1 MREKVIET
9 VRRAPLY
16 EDEHHIFNEC
26 VKLSLSQD
34 CVLTRR
40 LVRSDGASFSQIVA
54 IDSMDDLSD
63 FATADP
69 YETRLQ
75 GSYDHIRQKC
85 GAAMA
90 GDRPRQVETGD
101 PIRLIGE
108 LSMCATEGA
117 LLSKIRTIIA
127 GLGGMQ
133 FTYQWIRFNGANPA
147 TGDSVEIR
155 YLVGCRP
162 SWTQQYIARLWY
174 MNDPYVTYARTNV
187 APALTS
193 HVNVHRVDH
202 WLVTEARMHGFAS
215 GIVVPAHIHGHGLVG
230 LLHVS
235 NSIRAPAGED
245 ALWDNRVLFRA
256 MSSELLDWRVSQVR
270 ENALA
275 KYELSEQE
283 TEILRMLRDGAS
295 ASHVADQLGM
305 SKHTVYKTIYQ
316 RITRKTGATRITDA
330 VEKAAAHGLLD

>member
-1 MREKVIET
+1 MQEKVIEVAT
-9 VRRAPLY
+9 PATLH

-26 VKLSLSQD
+26 VELSLSQD
-34 CVLTRR
+34 CILTRR
-40 LVRSDGASFSQIVA
+40 LIRSDGASFSQIVA
-54 IDSMDDLSD
+54 IDSVDVLSD
-63 FATADP
+63 FVTADP

-75 GSYDHIRQKC
+75 ESYDRIRQKC
-85 GAAMA
+85 VAATE

-101 PIRLIGE
+101 PVRLIGE

-117 LLSKIRTIIA
+117 LLSKVRTIIA
-127 GLGGMQ
+127 GMGGMQ
-133 FTYQWIRFNGANPA
+133 FIYQWIRFDGATPA
-147 TGDSVEIR
+147 TGDPVETR

-162 SWTQQYIARLWY
+162 GWTQQYIARLWY
-174 MNDPYVTYARTNV
+174 MNDPCVMYARTNV
-187 APALTS
+187 APALMS

-235 NSIRAPAGED
+235 NSVRAPAGEGV
-245 ALWDNRVLFRA
+245 LWDNRVLFRA
-256 MSSELLDWRVSQVR
+256 MSLELLDWRVSQVR
-270 ENALA
+270 QNALA

-283 TEILRMLRDGAS
+283 TQILRMLRDGAS

>member
-1 MREKVIET
+1 MQEKSIEAAT
-9 VRRAPLY
+9 LEPLH
-16 EDEHHIFNEC
+16 EDEHRIFNER
-26 VKLSLSQD
+26 VELSLSQD
-34 CVLTRR
+34 STLTRR
-40 LVRSDGASFSQIVA
+40 LIRSDDASFSQIVA
-54 IDSMDDLSD
+54 IDSIDDLSD

-75 GSYDHIRQKC
+75 GSYDRIRQKC
-85 GAAMA
+85 LAAM
-90 GDRPRQVETGD
+90 GCDRMRQIETGD
-101 PIRLIGE
+101 PISLIGE
-108 LSMCATEGA
+108 LSMCETEGA
-117 LLSKIRTIIA
+117 LLSKVRTIVA

-147 TGDSVEIR
+147 TGDSVETR

-162 SWTQQYIARLWY
+162 AWTQQYIARLWY

-187 APALTS
+187 APALAS

-202 WLVTEARMHGFAS
+202 WLVTEARMHGFVS
-215 GIVVPAHIHGHGLVG
+215 GIVAPAHIHGHGLVG

-235 NSIRAPAGED
+235 NSIRVPAGESV
-245 ALWDNRVLFRA
+245 LWDNRVLFRA

-270 ENALA
+270 QDALA

-283 TEILRMLRDGAS
+283 THILRMLRDGAS
-295 ASHVADQLGM
+295 ASHVAEQLGM